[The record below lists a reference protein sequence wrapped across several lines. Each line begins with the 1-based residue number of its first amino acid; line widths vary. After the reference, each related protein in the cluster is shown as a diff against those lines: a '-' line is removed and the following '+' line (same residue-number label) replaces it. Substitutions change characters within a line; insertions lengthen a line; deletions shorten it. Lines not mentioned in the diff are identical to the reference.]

1 MDLIVRE
8 PSMGIYL
15 LDCCSISPNLAR
27 SKAVCALCH
36 WWSWLWM
43 FRIKSG
49 EIRRITKEAWDA
61 KHKRTG
67 DHKQHKPLSDKDD
80 RIKAFADRSQG
91 EWRILRV
98 GGQVAGVSEGR
109 AHD

>member
-1 MDLIVRE
+1 
-8 PSMGIYL
+8 
-15 LDCCSISPNLAR
+15 
-27 SKAVCALCH
+27 
-36 WWSWLWM
+36 M

-67 DHKQHKPLSDKDD
+67 DYKQHKPLSDKDD

-109 AHD
+109 ARGERMTENGTRAAGRCDSDW

>member
-1 MDLIVRE
+1 
-8 PSMGIYL
+8 
-15 LDCCSISPNLAR
+15 
-27 SKAVCALCH
+27 
-36 WWSWLWM
+36 M

-67 DHKQHKPLSDKDD
+67 DHEQHKPLSDKDD

-91 EWRILRV
+91 ERRILRV

>member
-1 MDLIVRE
+1 
-8 PSMGIYL
+8 
-15 LDCCSISPNLAR
+15 
-27 SKAVCALCH
+27 
-36 WWSWLWM
+36 M

-91 EWRILRV
+91 W
-98 GGQVAGVSEGR
+98 AGK
-109 AHD
+109 